1 MCSFFSLLKAAT
13 MYGSVSQY
21 DGCARVW
28 VKVASTHLKG
38 ASICLMYDYPK
49 ILSFIAVMG
58 LKLHP
63 HF

>member
-1 MCSFFSLLKAAT
+1 MFLFILLEAAT
-13 MYGSVSQY
+13 MYGSVSRSN
-21 DGCARVW
+21 GHARVW

-38 ASICLMYDYPK
+38 VSIFLMYDYPK

-58 LKLHP
+58 LKFHP